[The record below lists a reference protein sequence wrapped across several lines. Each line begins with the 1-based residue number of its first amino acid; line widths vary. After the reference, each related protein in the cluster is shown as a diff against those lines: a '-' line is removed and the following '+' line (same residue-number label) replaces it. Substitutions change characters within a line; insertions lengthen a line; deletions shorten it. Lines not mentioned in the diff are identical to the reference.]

1 MSIKRKYIESHWGVF
16 VLKGL
21 VSLGAGFYMMFTH
34 RPDVN
39 FLIQFVGWM
48 MMVLGIIEV
57 MNVVYRKRRAYNW
70 GFPLALGVVEMGMS
84 VALLYTVVPN
94 ATLAELLPIRITML
108 ACYVLVVSIL
118 TIIIGFKSFSNL
130 TDRFMWI
137 VNGTLGCILAF
148 VIFNA
153 GNIGNIAHIMLFGTY
168 LLINGLTDLFFGIHS
183 KDELK
188 EIHSERA
195 LKRNER
201 KAAKKGAKK

>member
-34 RPDVN
+34 RQDVN
-39 FLIQFVGWM
+39 FLIQVVGWT

-118 TIIIGFKSFSNL
+118 TILIGFKSFSNL

-153 GNIGNIAHIMLFGTY
+153 GNIDNIAHIMLFGTY